1 MVSDRNFEE
10 VNMLECNNLTKNY
23 FAGPAVSNL
32 SITINQGK
40 TYALLGPNGSGK
52 TTLMK
57 MIAGLVKPNEGTIL
71 LDGEP
76 VTHSSKADITYMP
89 TENYFYSY
97 MDINSIGRYYRDF
110 FKDFDIDLYYKLLKD
125 MELETDTKAKNMS
138 SGMLAK
144 LKLAT
149 AMARRSQIT
158 LLDEPLNGMD
168 IIARDKIISTIL
180 HNRADNNALI
190 LSTHLIEELED
201 LVDELIFIKGGCL
214 IECGPAAE
222 IKAKYNNLSL
232 INIYRK
238 IYGEARDYAYLN

>member
-1 MVSDRNFEE
+1 
-10 VNMLECNNLTKNY
+10 MLECKSITKDY
-23 FAGPAVSNL
+23 FSGPAVSNL
-32 SITINQGK
+32 SLTIESGK

-57 MIAGLVKPNEGTIL
+57 MIAGLVKPTTGEIL
-71 LDGEP
+71 FDGAP
-76 VTHSSKADITYMP
+76 INDSTKANITYMP

-97 MDINSIGRYYRDF
+97 MNIKSIGKYYKDF
-110 FKDFDIDLYYKLLKD
+110 FKDFDIELYYSMLED
-125 MELETDTKAKNMS
+125 MELHTDTKAQNMS

-149 AMARRSQIT
+149 AMARRSPIT

-180 HNRADNNALI
+180 HNRTENNALI
-190 LSTHLIEELED
+190 LSTHLIEELEN
-201 LVDELIFIKGGCL
+201 LVDELIFIKNGQL
-214 IECGPAAE
+214 IECGPAAQ
-222 IKAKYNNLSL
+222 IKEKYNNLSL

-238 IYGEARDYAYLN
+238 IYGEAKDYAHLN